1 VNPSLSAP
9 GDVPAL
15 RRLWAQAFGDGD
27 ELLDY
32 FFSRLYRPEDAFV
45 IREDGVARAMAFQ
58 LPMTVCAGAR
68 GWRAAYLYAVAT
80 DRAAQGKGYC
90 TRLLDYAGT
99 VLAERGCKAL
109 LLVPGEPGLRDF
121 YRARGYAD
129 FSTVDRFEI
138 WAAPETGGAE
148 RIEAPEYLE
157 LRERILAGRT
167 YVSCPVPAL
176 AFQARIVELSGGG
189 LYRLSSGET
198 EGCACVAVEGAG
210 KAVLYE
216 LLWPGEREQGASL
229 AAKAVGAKWAAVRT
243 PGAGEPFSMVRW
255 LTGAPALE
263 SPYLGIALD

>member
-1 VNPSLSAP
+1 MKPALSAP

-45 IREDGVARAMAFQ
+45 IREDGTVRAMAFQ
-58 LPMTVCAGAR
+58 LPMTICEGGR

-80 DRAAQGKGYC
+80 DGAARGRGYC
-90 TRLLDYAGT
+90 TGLLDYAGQ

-129 FSTVDRFEI
+129 FSTADRFEI
-138 WAAPETGGAE
+138 WAAPVTGGVE
-148 RIEAPEYLE
+148 RIGAPEYLE
-157 LRERILAGRT
+157 LRERILAERA

-176 AFQARIVELSGGG
+176 AFQGHIAGMSGGG

-198 EGCACVAVEGAG
+198 EGCACVAAEGAR
-210 KAVLYE
+210 KAVIYE
-216 LLWPGEREQGASL
+216 LLWPGDREEGARL
-229 AAKAVGAKWAAVRT
+229 AAKAVGAKRAAVRT
-243 PGAGEPFSMVRW
+243 PGEGEPFAMARW
-255 LTGAPALE
+255 LTNAPVLE